1 MNRKNTTDQHL
12 LEELRRSFGF
22 DTFRPL
28 QQEIVSGLL
37 RGENS
42 FVLMPTGGGKSL
54 CYQLPALL
62 LPGLTIV
69 VSPLIALMKD
79 QVDTLQEAG
88 IAATFINSTLDPL
101 EISHRRDQ
109 VLAGEIKLLYA
120 APERLLTSNFLSL
133 LDRVDLSLIAIDEAH
148 CISEWGHDFRVEYR
162 QLASLRE
169 RYPDTP
175 VIAMTATANER
186 VREDILDQLRLGE
199 DARIYVAG
207 FDRPNLSYAVE
218 PRPKQAFGL
227 ITEMIE
233 RHKGESGIIY
243 CLSRAETEKIAGR
256 LERAGYRALPYHAGL
271 ERGVRDGNQEA
282 FERDETDIIC
292 ATIAFGM
299 GIDKPDVRFVIHHSL
314 PKNIMSYYQETGRA
328 GRDGLP
334 SDCLLL
340 YARSD
345 RARLTHFI
353 AQMTDDR
360 ERNISMRHLEEMTS
374 YAESG
379 ECRRKVLLGHFGE
392 EYPRENCENCDN
404 CLNPTKTE
412 EIDATKMAQM
422 LLSTV
427 VRLRE
432 RFGMGYTIDVLR
444 GSENRKILNN
454 RHTELSTYGIG
465 TAHPKSEWQWLGNAL
480 LSADMIRQRV
490 ENYNTLHVTER
501 GWRVLNGKE
510 EFVVRRPV
518 ERAPSRDR
526 SSRRGK
532 RGLPELPL
540 LNKELF
546 EGLRR
551 LRKELADRRGVPP
564 FVIFGDRTLH
574 EIAAALPKTTRDF
587 LAIHGVGEGKA
598 RKHGETFLEAVA
610 LFVEA
615 HPNIAP
621 LSEAE
626 RNPAPT
632 TPHTVD
638 PDELNDSTIET
649 GEFYR
654 RGFGLEDIAIE
665 RNLSRST
672 IEKHL
677 IDLIDHGVID
687 SLDRIVEDQKAALI
701 REGFEEVGYEMLRPV
716 MDHLGEDV
724 VTFFELRAVR
734 AVDQA
739 NASKS
744 APA

>member
-1 MNRKNTTDQHL
+1 MSTLDTQL
-12 LEELRRSFGF
+12 LDELRRSFGF

-28 QQEIVSGLL
+28 QKEIVSGLL
-37 RGENS
+37 DGVNT

-88 IAATFINSTLDPL
+88 IAATFINSTLDAM
-101 EISHRRDQ
+101 EINHRRNQ

-120 APERLLTSNFLSL
+120 APERLLTPGFLSL
-133 LDRVDLSLIAIDEAH
+133 LDQIELSLIAIDEAH

-162 QLASLRE
+162 QLASLRD
-169 RYPDTP
+169 RYPETP
-175 VIAMTATANER
+175 VVAMTATANER
-186 VREDILDQLRLGE
+186 VREDILDQLRFGS
-199 DARIYVAG
+199 DSRTYVAG
-207 FDRPNLSYAVE
+207 FDRPNLSYTVE
-218 PRPKQAFGL
+218 PRAKQAFGQ
-227 ITEMIE
+227 ITEVID
-233 RHKGESGIIY
+233 RNKGESGIIY
-243 CLSRAETEKIAGR
+243 CLSRADTEKIAGR
-256 LERAGYRALPYHAGL
+256 LQRAGYRALPYHAGL

-299 GIDKPDVRFVIHHSL
+299 GIDKPDVRFVIHYSL

-334 SDCLLL
+334 SECLLL

-353 AQMTDDR
+353 TQMTDDK
-360 ERNISMRHLEEMTS
+360 ERNISMRHLEQMTA

-392 EYPRENCENCDN
+392 EYPLENCETCDN
-404 CLNPTKTE
+404 CTNPTKTE
-412 EIDATKMAQM
+412 EIDATRMAQM

-427 VRLRE
+427 IRLRE
-432 RFGMGYTIDVLR
+432 GFGMAYTIDVLR

-454 RHTELSTYGIG
+454 RHTDISTYGIG
-465 TAHPKSEWQWLGNAL
+465 SSTPKSEWQWLGNAL
-480 LSADMIRQRV
+480 LSADMMRQQI
-490 ENYNTLHVTER
+490 ENYNTLHVTEK
-501 GWRVLNGKE
+501 GWKVLNGQETLTLK
-510 EFVVRRPV
+510 RPV
-518 ERAPSRDR
+518 KRERSRDR
-526 SSRRGK
+526 SSRGSK
-532 RGLPELPL
+532 RGLPQLPL

-546 EGLRR
+546 EELRR

-574 EIAAALPKTTRDF
+574 EIAAALPKTVDDF

-598 RKHGETFLEAVA
+598 RKHGDTFLKAVA
-610 LFVEA
+610 LFIEEN
-615 HPNIAP
+615 PNVAP

-626 RNPAPT
+626 RRPRPT
-632 TPHTVD
+632 PVAASD
-638 PDELNDSTIET
+638 PDELNDSTMET

-654 RGFGLEDIAIE
+654 RGISMEDIAIE
-665 RNLSRST
+665 RNLSKST
-672 IEKHL
+672 IEKHV
-677 IDLIDHGVID
+677 IDLIRHGVID
-687 SLDRIVEDQKAALI
+687 SLDRIVDDQKAAMI
-701 REGFEEVGYEMLRPV
+701 RGVFDEEGYEMLRPV
-716 MDHLGEDV
+716 MDRLGEDV

-734 AVDQA
+734 AVDQIA
-739 NASKS
+739 REKTAT
-744 APA
+744 A